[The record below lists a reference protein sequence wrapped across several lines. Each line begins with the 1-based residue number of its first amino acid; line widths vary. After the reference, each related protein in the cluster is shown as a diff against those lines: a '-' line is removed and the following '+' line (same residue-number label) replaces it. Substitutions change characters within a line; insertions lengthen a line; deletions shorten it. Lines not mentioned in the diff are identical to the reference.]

1 MGMGMGIGSLK
12 GSSIHYSI
20 SRANSL
26 SSIKSY
32 SFPYSSSHSSP
43 HSSSHSSPHSS
54 SYRSSYSSHYKN
66 SMHYGS
72 TSSFG
77 YGYKNSIRTKPTHFN
92 SPTMY
97 PTEIIPPTIK
107 APKPTYTPTSSLNIP
122 NIPLFFNLK
131 HYGSGQVSDSSIVVL
146 TKAISKVTGLSKSA
160 LTNMRFNMNDR
171 FLSQAQERANS
182 SFILTYSIITT
193 SFNGLTEKETYDK
206 IVDSLKKSVQTKK
219 INIEISKVEK
229 AMNVLNLSLKIFSV
243 NASEYILLSLPI
255 TPTPPPT
262 TIYMQNSFSNN
273 VQNPKNETAILL
285 GVTFAVIIL
294 FVGFFITKQKK
305 NRLISNANENKVQ
318 MVDVIP
324 NPIVSRPVSN

>member
-1 MGMGMGIGSLK
+1 MGMGSLK

-20 SRANSL
+20 NSAH
-26 SSIKSY
+26 SIKSY
-32 SFPYSSSHSSP
+32 SFPYSSPHSSSYSSP
-43 HSSSHSSPHSS
+43 HSSSYSSPHSS
-54 SYRSSYSSHYKN
+54 SYRSSYRSHYKN

-77 YGYKNSIRTKPTHFN
+77 SGYKNSIRTKSTHFN
-92 SPTMY
+92 FPTMY

-107 APKPTYTPTSSLNIP
+107 APKPTYSPTTSLSIP
-122 NIPLFFNLK
+122 KIPIFFNLK

-146 TKAISKVTGLSKSA
+146 TKAISKVTELSKTS
-160 LTNMRFNMNDR
+160 LKNMHFNIDER
-171 FLSQAQERANS
+171 LLSQAQERANS

-193 SFNGLTEKETYDK
+193 SFNGLTKKETYDK

-229 AMNVLNLSLKIFSV
+229 AMNLLNLSLKIFSV

-255 TPTPPPT
+255 TPTSPPT

-273 VQNPKNETAILL
+273 VQNPRKETTILL
-285 GVTFAVIIL
+285 AVTFAFIIL
-294 FVGFFITKQKK
+294 FVGFFIVKNKK
-305 NRLISNANENKVQ
+305 NRRISNANENKVQ

-324 NPIVSRPVSN
+324 NPISS